1 MGSSCQSAA
10 RTMADV
16 IARRPVLEAVLRT
29 FEPLLEAR
37 DGLVSRLAEEIRTT
51 GFHLPAFQRER
62 AVSGVPLMADMP
74 VTGLAPAMRHAAEI
88 MLPLLFAQQVVAP
101 HAAALEEFFLRS
113 VEEGKADARENLAEA
128 MLNGSTEAFAGIA
141 DRSGIPP
148 EVLAFAADFVVSP
161 VLRALVWQGV
171 SEEEDFPWEEEGV
184 WREGYCPVCGTF
196 PSIAWLD
203 RPSLDEKNAYLSGGG
218 GKKHL
223 HCSLCG
229 SNWKFRRGVCP
240 SCGKEGD
247 GVMEILRESSGARG
261 ERLDWCTQCKSYCP
275 TVDLREREGIPHMDA
290 MAMGMMHLDMV
301 ASHRKLRPLKPSF
314 WNMF

>member
-1 MGSSCQSAA
+1 MSLPA
-10 RTMADV
+10 
-16 IARRPVLEAVLRT
+16 RPVLEPVLRT

-171 SEEEDFPWEEEGV
+171 SEEEDFPWEEG
-184 WREGYCPVCGTF
+184 
-196 PSIAWLD
+196 
-203 RPSLDEKNAYLSGGG
+203 
-218 GKKHL
+218 
-223 HCSLCG
+223 
-229 SNWKFRRGVCP
+229 RR
-240 SCGKEGD
+240 
-247 GVMEILRESSGARG
+247 
-261 ERLDWCTQCKSYCP
+261 
-275 TVDLREREGIPHMDA
+275 
-290 MAMGMMHLDMV
+290 V
-301 ASHRKLRPLKPSF
+301 A
-314 WNMF
+314 